1 MFKQL
6 LEKLVLRLRYDD
18 ITAYAAQISFY
29 LLLSL
34 FPLLILLATALTQTD
49 WINMEQLL
57 QMLRSSNL
65 FPDMALSVVE
75 DTFSELRLPTGSL
88 SFYIIVVIWSAS
100 RGIRAVMNGIHMPF
114 RTREAHGI
122 ILRFFLSVFYTI
134 CFVIMMVLFAILV
147 VFGDGLFTWL
157 SSVFRISFLV
167 SGLVRLIRYLIPLGF
182 MLILYTLL
190 YKFIPAR
197 RLRIRDVLPGS
208 VSAASSSFLISHLF
222 SLYTSSF
229 GNYSALYGSIAGIIV
244 ICTWMFLFS
253 LMLMIGAEINACL
266 YEITHD
272 TTLYRMN

>member
-197 RLRIRDVLPGS
+197 RLRIRDVLPGA
-208 VSAASSSFLISHLF
+208 VYAASSSFLISHLF

-253 LMLMIGAEINACL
+253 LMLVIGAEINACL

>member
-6 LEKLVLRLRYDD
+6 LEKLFLRLRYDD

-75 DTFSELRLPTGSL
+75 DTFSELQLPTGSL

-208 VSAASSSFLISHLF
+208 VYAASSSFLISHLF

-253 LMLMIGAEINACL
+253 LMLVIGAEINACL

>member
-29 LLLSL
+29 LLISL

-75 DTFSELRLPTGSL
+75 DTFFELQLPTGSL

-253 LMLMIGAEINACL
+253 LMLVIGAEINACL

>member
-75 DTFSELRLPTGSL
+75 DTFSELQLPTGSL

-253 LMLMIGAEINACL
+253 LMLVIGA
-266 YEITHD
+266 
-272 TTLYRMN
+272 

>member
-65 FPDMALSVVE
+65 FPNMALSVVE
-75 DTFSELRLPTGSL
+75 DTFSELQLPTGSL

-157 SSVFRISFLV
+157 SSVFRIAFLV

-253 LMLMIGAEINACL
+253 LMLVIGAEINACL

>member
-75 DTFSELRLPTGSL
+75 DTFSELQLPTGSL

-182 MLILYTLL
+182 ILILYTLL

-253 LMLMIGAEINACL
+253 LMLVIGAEINACL

>member
-75 DTFSELRLPTGSL
+75 DTFSELQLPTGSL

-253 LMLMIGAEINACL
+253 LMLVIGAEINACL

>member
-65 FPDMALSVVE
+65 FPNMALSVVE

-208 VSAASSSFLISHLF
+208 VYAASSSFLISHLF

>member
-65 FPDMALSVVE
+65 FPNMALSVVE
-75 DTFSELRLPTGSL
+75 DTFSELQLPTGSL

-253 LMLMIGAEINACL
+253 LMLVIGAEINACL

>member
-75 DTFSELRLPTGSL
+75 DTFSELQLPTGSL

-208 VSAASSSFLISHLF
+208 VYAASSSFLISHLF

-253 LMLMIGAEINACL
+253 LMLVIGAEINACL

>member
-75 DTFSELRLPTGSL
+75 NTFSELQLPTGSL

-208 VSAASSSFLISHLF
+208 VYAASSSFLISHLF

-253 LMLMIGAEINACL
+253 LMLVIGAEINACL